1 MFSSLRRNFA
11 RPEAQHRPSVEAKHR
26 PGVVG
31 KQRAYALPL
40 LGAGF
45 AAFAVTG
52 CGSSVG
58 TKPSAQIRAVEV
70 ATNTV
75 DVNSKT
81 DDAYMLVNTA
91 ALAAAPTYGLPTEYL
106 FVEAGGSQLS
116 GGFPNGTPTISAGGV
131 TKQLTL
137 PTYVNS
143 SNVST
148 VVPAPITNVNL
159 QDGHRYT
166 AYLCGRPDV
175 SNPTQSDLS
184 DLDPRYFKGAL
195 LEDNQAAP
203 PAGSATVRVLV
214 SAADSGN
221 VDVLVNGSAV
231 SAFTNVGYAPASTSP
246 SSGDA
251 TITAGTVTVQVNAHG
266 SGAVLVPATSVTL
279 VSGGKYTLV
288 VDEPTAAPS
297 PAIPGTAPTSSTYGI
312 DLVQN

>member
-1 MFSSLRRNFA
+1 MFSSLRRNFDL
-11 RPEAQHRPSVEAKHR
+11 PEAQHPSGTVR
-26 PGVVG
+26 NR
-31 KQRAYALPL
+31 RAYALPL
-40 LGAGF
+40 LGAGI
-45 AAFAVTG
+45 AALAASG

-75 DVNSKT
+75 DVNTKT

-91 ALAAAPTYGLPTEYL
+91 ALAAAPPYGVATEYL
-106 FVEAGGSQLS
+106 YVEAGGSQLS
-116 GGFPNGTPTISAGGV
+116 GGFPNGTPTITVGGV

-148 VVPAPITNVNL
+148 TVPAPITSVNL

-175 SNPTQSDLS
+175 SNPSQSNLS

-221 VDVLVNGSAV
+221 VDVLVNGAAI
-231 SAFTNVGYAPASTSP
+231 SAFKNIAYAPTATTP
-246 SSGDA
+246 SSTDA
-251 TITAGTVTVQVNAHG
+251 TITAGTVTVQVNVTG
-266 SGAVLVPATSVTL
+266 TSNVLVPPTSLTL
-279 VSGGKYTLV
+279 VSGGKYTIV

-297 PAIPGTAPTSSTYGI
+297 PALPSTAPTSATYGVALI
-312 DLVQN
+312 KN